1 MSLFGHYDSSPTP
14 YAFNGQPGWHS
25 VPGGYSWYIYTDKG
39 FQKWVS
45 PNPITVD
52 ADGVV
57 TSRPVYAAELNLDG
71 TLVFQEQLAS
81 RKLNIDSPAHDRLSP
96 NN

>member
-14 YAFNGQPGWHS
+14 YAFNGQPGWYS

-39 FQKWVS
+39 QQQWVS

-52 ADGVV
+52 ANGVV